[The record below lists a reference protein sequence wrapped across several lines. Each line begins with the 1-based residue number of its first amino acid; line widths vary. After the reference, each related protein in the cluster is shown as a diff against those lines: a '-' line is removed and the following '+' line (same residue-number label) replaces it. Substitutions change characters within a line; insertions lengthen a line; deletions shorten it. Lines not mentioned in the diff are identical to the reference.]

1 MKNFLLALF
10 VGSVSFF
17 VIMGGISILV
27 IALDY
32 TSIGEA
38 IAERIRRN
46 NKRDTFS
53 K

>member
-17 VIMGGISILV
+17 VIMAGISILA
-27 IALDY
+27 IALND
-32 TSIGEA
+32 TDIGEA
-38 IAERIRRN
+38 IAERISRN

>member
-1 MKNFLLALF
+1 MNNFFFSLF
-10 VGSVSFF
+10 LGSASFF
-17 VIMGGISILV
+17 AIMAGISIIA
-27 IALDY
+27 IALDN
-32 TSIGEA
+32 TAIGEA

>member
-17 VIMGGISILV
+17 VIMAGISILV
-27 IALDY
+27 LALDY
-32 TSIGEA
+32 TAIGEA
-38 IAERIRRN
+38 IAERIRRD
-46 NKRDTFS
+46 NKRGTFS